1 MKDFLKKVKLNEQN
15 ISMALGVIVVI
26 LVVGLLVSYFKSV
39 NKKGEVTSTS
49 TTKVEEP
56 VAGNEY
62 TVLSGDSLWTISE
75 KAYGTGYNWTDI
87 YAANKAVLDAHP
99 NLLYVGT
106 KLALPTKVDPKEVK
120 EPISYTVAAGDNLWN
135 ISVKTCN
142 DGYSWVKTANENKLA
157 NPNLLYVGQVLKIS
171 CN

>member
-56 VAGNEY
+56 VAGNDY
-62 TVLSGDSLWTISE
+62 TVVAGDSLWTISE
-75 KAYGTGYNWTDI
+75 KAYGTGYNWTDV
-87 YAANKAVLDAHP
+87 YAANKASLDAHP

-106 KLALPTKVDPKEVK
+106 KLVLPKLEVK
-120 EPISYTVAAGDNLWN
+120 EPVSYTVAAGDNLWN